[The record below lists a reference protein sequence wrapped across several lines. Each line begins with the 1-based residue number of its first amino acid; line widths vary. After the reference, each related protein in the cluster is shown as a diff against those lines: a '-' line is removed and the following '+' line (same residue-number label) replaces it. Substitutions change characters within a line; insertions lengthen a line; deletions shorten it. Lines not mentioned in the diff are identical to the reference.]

1 MPEAPF
7 GHLSCHRTRALMGA
21 KAIYQTVS
29 EGAFSETHMQPDE
42 SLCVRSEVKRLF
54 AFR

>member
-29 EGAFSETHMQPDE
+29 HTEFSETEGDPWRGSQR
-42 SLCVRSEVKRLF
+42 LCLLLCPG
-54 AFR
+54 

>member
-29 EGAFSETHMQPDE
+29 EEEFSETE
-42 SLCVRSEVKRLF
+42 GTKREPGLLDPGLLPG
-54 AFR
+54 